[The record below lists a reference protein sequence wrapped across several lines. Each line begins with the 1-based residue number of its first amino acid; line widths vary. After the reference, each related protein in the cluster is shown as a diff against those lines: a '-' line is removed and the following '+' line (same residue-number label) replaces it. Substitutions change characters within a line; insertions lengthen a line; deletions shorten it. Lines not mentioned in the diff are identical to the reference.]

1 MTAKL
6 NVLRYVLGA
15 AMLGLWRNRTMT
27 LGAVVTTA
35 VMLVTLAAF
44 LAINDTLNE
53 MVTALGRKSNLIA
66 YVRDDARPSRVTA
79 IMRDLE

>member
-6 NVLRYVLGA
+6 NVLRYILGA

-44 LAINDTLNE
+44 LAINDTL
-53 MVTALGRKSNLIA
+53 VTGLIA
-66 YVRDDARPSRVTA
+66 PFIILGTIVGVHRIRRTIVRAEKEGD
-79 IMRDLE
+79 